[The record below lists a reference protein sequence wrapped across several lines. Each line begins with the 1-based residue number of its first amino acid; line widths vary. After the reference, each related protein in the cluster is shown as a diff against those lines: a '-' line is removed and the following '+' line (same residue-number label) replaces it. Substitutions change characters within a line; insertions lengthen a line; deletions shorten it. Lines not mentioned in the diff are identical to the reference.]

1 MSASAGRVLLIFK
14 GDYESA
20 TTYKPMDVVIYG
32 VNSYVC
38 ILESTGNIPTNT
50 TYWQTLAKGIS
61 NVSPEAL
68 GIGYGLSQNTGA
80 SKTATLADYTLTIN
94 GIVAVTFAD
103 DVPANATLNINS
115 EGAKAIYYRGS
126 ALVANVIRG
135 GDTVTFAYDGT
146 RYNVLCIDGGAG
158 HEIENSA
165 GTKLTQRDVMQVT
178 DGLEAVDD
186 STNQKTKIKMNLPIV
201 SFEDWNAMTEQ
212 EQEAYKASHYRF
224 GVQQPD
230 TSGVINAEHMT
241 LLWENPNTTQ
251 SFASQTITLN
261 SADYDFLLIICN
273 LATSG
278 SDIAS
283 SLIIQ
288 KGSNAYASMG
298 QTTGGGAQVLK
309 RQFTRV
315 SDTSY
320 TVGDATYA
328 KGTTSQATDNGF
340 VIPIAIYGIKKN
352 FQFKVNA
359 IANELSTRADHCFL
373 DDEVTT
379 VEDAIT
385 YKDVYSTDEHVVGKW
400 IDGSTLYEK
409 TIDCGELPNNTIK
422 SVSHSIS
429 NLGRIVDIAC
439 IQYNGLNTE
448 WSTVPDVNISSL
460 SNQLRVSV
468 NTTKINIQTGGNY
481 TGYYAYCTLRYTKT
495 S

>member
-20 TTYKPMDVVIYG
+20 TTYKPLDVVIYG

-38 ILESTGNIPTNT
+38 LLQSTGNVPTNT

-61 NVSPEAL
+61 NMSPEAI
-68 GIGYGLSQNTGA
+68 GIGYGLSQNSGA

-94 GIVAVTFAD
+94 GIVAVTFAE

-115 EGAKAIYYRGS
+115 QGAKPIYFRGS
-126 ALVANVIRG
+126 AIVANVIKG

-146 RYNVLCIDGGAG
+146 HYDILCIDGGAG
-158 HEIENSA
+158 HKILKA
-165 GTKLTQRDVMQVT
+165 DGTELPQRDALQAS
-178 DGLEAVDD
+178 DGLEFVDD

-224 GVQQPD
+224 GVEQPD
-230 TSGVINAEHMT
+230 TSGVINAEYMT

-251 SFASQTITLN
+251 TFAAQTVTLS
-261 SADYDFLLIICN
+261 SADYDFLLFITN
-273 LATSG
+273 YSTSV
-278 SDIAS
+278 AS
-283 SLIIQ
+283 NFFTTITK
-288 KGSNAYASMG
+288 KGSNSII
-298 QTTGGGAQVLK
+298 GGASGSEAKV
-309 RQFTRV
+309 RDVTYV
-315 SDTSY
+315 SATSLSISQGY
-320 TVGDATYA
+320 KGAT
-328 KGTTSQATDNGF
+328 TDNT
-340 VIPIAIYGIKKN
+340 VAIPVAIYGMKKN

-359 IANELSTRADHCFL
+359 IADTLSTRADHCFL

-409 TIDCGELPNNTIK
+409 TVDCGNMPNNTSKTVAHGIT
-422 SVSHSIS
+422 
-429 NLGRIVDIAC
+429 NLGKFVSVDGISA
-439 IQYNGLNTE
+439 NTSNNTYPLPYVYSASDYIE
-448 WSTVPDVNISSL
+448 VHVDSVNI
-460 SNQLRVSV
+460 
-468 NTTKINIQTGGNY
+468 TIMTAKNY
-481 TGYYAYCTLRYTKT
+481 SAYSGYVTLRYTKT

>member
-61 NVSPEAL
+61 NMSPEAI
-68 GIGYGLSQNTGA
+68 GIGYGVSQNSGA

-94 GIVAVTFAD
+94 GIVAVTFAN

-115 EGAKAIYYRGS
+115 QGAKPIYFRGS
-126 ALVANVIRG
+126 AIVANVIKG

-146 RYNVLCIDGGAG
+146 HYDILCIDGGAG

-201 SFEDWNAMTEQ
+201 SFADWNAMTEQ

-224 GVQQPD
+224 GVEQPD
-230 TSGVINAEHMT
+230 TSGVINAEYMK
-241 LLWENPNTTQ
+241 LLWENPNTTA
-251 SFASQTITLN
+251 SFAAQTITLN
-261 SADYDFLLIICN
+261 SADYDYLLIIFN
-273 LATSG
+273 YLTSSNIAG
-278 SDIAS
+278 SE
-283 SLIIQ
+283 LIQ
-288 KGSNAYASMG
+288 KGQS
-298 QTTGGGAQVLK
+298 
-309 RQFTRV
+309 TRLGTV
-315 SDTSY
+315 SGTDGTVFLRNVTYVSEISY
-320 TVGDATYA
+320 TFADAY
-328 KGTTSQATDNGF
+328 KNNGTVDNSRC
-340 VIPIAIYGIKKN
+340 VPVAIYGIKKD

-373 DDEVTT
+373 DDETTT
-379 VEDAIT
+379 VEEKLDEVDATFNSIFENP
-385 YKDVYSTDEHVVGKW
+385 S
-400 IDGSTLYEK
+400 K
-409 TIDCGELPNNTIK
+409 TIIK
-422 SVSHSIS
+422 CIRNGGVSFNSQGIAEIPT
-429 NLGRIVDIAC
+429 GRGDWKWYTAIFNAK
-439 IQYNGLNTE
+439 
-448 WSTVPDVNISSL
+448 SSAY
-460 SNQLRVSV
+460 
-468 NTTKINIQTGGNY
+468 INY
-481 TGYYAYCTLRYTKT
+481 TFPT
-495 S
+495 SCYSNMVGIYNASLVNQTIQATVTVIGEIN

>member
-1 MSASAGRVLLIFK
+1 MSAVAGRVLLLFM
-14 GDYESA
+14 GDYDSA
-20 TTYKPMDVVIYG
+20 TTYKPMDVVLYG

-38 ILESTGNIPTNT
+38 LLESTGNVPTNT

-68 GIGYGLSQNTGA
+68 GIGYGISQNTGA

-115 EGAKAIYYRGS
+115 QGAKAIYYRGS

-212 EQEAYKASHYRF
+212 EKTAYKASHYRF
-224 GVQQPD
+224 GVEQPD
-230 TSGVINAEHMT
+230 TSGVINAEYMT

-251 SFASQTITLN
+251 AFASQTITLN
-261 SADYDFLLIICN
+261 SADYDFLLFIF
-273 LATSG
+273 LHVV
-278 SDIAS
+278 
-283 SLIIQ
+283 
-288 KGSNAYASMG
+288 
-298 QTTGGGAQVLK
+298 GGAMYSEIAPKGTNVSLTEGFSSIQGTK
-309 RQFTRV
+309 CISRDITYV
-315 SDTSY
+315 SDT
-320 TVGDATYA
+320 TLNVGGGRQAY
-328 KGTTSQATDNGF
+328 GTTAESARND
-340 VIPIAIYGIKKN
+340 VCVPIAIYGIKKD

-379 VEDAIT
+379 VEDVIDELDDKKIKVLTVSGTTNSDGAMNCYGSGDIEYSRVVNVRSKT
-385 YKDVYSTDEHVVGKW
+385 PNIAVTDNGAGWCVFRSPVTLATIPNTAMEAYVYY
-400 IDGSTLYEK
+400 I
-409 TIDCGELPNNTIK
+409 
-422 SVSHSIS
+422 
-429 NLGRIVDIAC
+429 
-439 IQYNGLNTE
+439 
-448 WSTVPDVNISSL
+448 
-460 SNQLRVSV
+460 
-468 NTTKINIQTGGNY
+468 
-481 TGYYAYCTLRYTKT
+481 
-495 S
+495 